1 MEGHIVRT
9 FDGEILNLRIR
20 ALQMGGYVLD
30 QVQRAVQALG
40 DNDAE
45 SAANVI
51 ARHVV
56 VVEYARGIEDE
67 TVALIARR
75 QPVASDLTTI
85 LGVARVATDLERV
98 GNAARKIA
106 RIAIQLR
113 ASAEDM
119 PPQRFYHDVRR
130 MARVATGMLREALD
144 CYDRLDVAGAAG
156 VIGKDAEIDGE
167 VQLALRELLTFVME
181 DPRRIGDMI
190 HTVFALKA
198 IERVGDHARNIAGLV
213 SRLASREHMEA
224 PSAGVTG

>member
-20 ALQMGGYVLD
+20 ALQMGGYALD
-30 QVQRAVQALG
+30 QVQRAVQALSDG
-40 DNDAE
+40 DAAA
-45 SAANVI
+45 AANVI
-51 ARHVV
+51 ARHDL
-56 VVEYARGIEDE
+56 VVEYARGIEEE

-106 RIAIQLR
+106 RIAIQLG
-113 ASAEDM
+113 ASTEDM

-130 MARVATGMLREALD
+130 MARLATGMLREALD
-144 CYDRLDVAGAAG
+144 CYDRLDVARSAE
-156 VIGKDAEIDGE
+156 VIGRDAEVDTE
-167 VQLALRELLTFVME
+167 LQLALRELLTFVME

-213 SRLASREHMEA
+213 ARLASRELLEA
-224 PSAGVTG
+224 PPAGVTS

>member
-9 FDGEILNLRIR
+9 FDGEILNLRLR
-20 ALQMGGYVLD
+20 ALQMGGYALD

-40 DNDAE
+40 DNDADV
-45 SAANVI
+45 AANVI
-51 ARHVV
+51 SRHDVI
-56 VVEYARGIEDE
+56 VEYARGIEDE

-113 ASAEDM
+113 ASAEDL

-144 CYDRLDVAGAAG
+144 CYDRLDVSGATA
-156 VIGKDAEIDGE
+156 VIGKDTEIDGE

-213 SRLASREHMEA
+213 ARLASREHLEA
-224 PSAGVTG
+224 PPAGVTS